1 MPSQRPGV
9 RGPGAAHAQRRQH
22 ILDAVF
28 AIVDAEGT
36 EQISIR
42 HVADRAGVSVG
53 RVQHYFPSKDALL
66 AEAFAAIN
74 ARGSERV
81 RVRLAAEDGFDDPE
95 TVLMEILDGLL
106 PRTEEDRRLF
116 RVAQAF
122 EAFALPRPSLKA
134 QVAQGYEELA
144 TLLTLLLYKIVA
156 PGSPESPGDL
166 SPLRPHAYRV
176 VALTVGLAGLVITG
190 NLTPEQARE
199 IVFAHLHGSLREL
212 RLGSE

>member
-1 MPSQRPGV
+1 MASQRPGV
-9 RGPGAAHAQRRQH
+9 RGPGAAHAERRRR

-36 EQISIR
+36 DQISIR
-42 HVADRAGVSVG
+42 HVANRAGVSVG

-81 RVRLAAEDGFDDPE
+81 RARLTAGDGLGDPE
-95 TVLMEILDGLL
+95 AVLAEVLDGLL

-122 EAFALPRPSLKA
+122 ETFALPRPALKE
-134 QVAQGYEELA
+134 QVARGYDDLA
-144 TLLTLLLYKIVA
+144 SLVALLLSKIAAPGPSGDLASLRPRAYRIVA
-156 PGSPESPGDL
+156 L
-166 SPLRPHAYRV
+166 AI
-176 VALTVGLAGLVITG
+176 GLAGLVMTE

-199 IVFAHLHGSLREL
+199 IVSAHVQDSLRE
-212 RLGSE
+212 